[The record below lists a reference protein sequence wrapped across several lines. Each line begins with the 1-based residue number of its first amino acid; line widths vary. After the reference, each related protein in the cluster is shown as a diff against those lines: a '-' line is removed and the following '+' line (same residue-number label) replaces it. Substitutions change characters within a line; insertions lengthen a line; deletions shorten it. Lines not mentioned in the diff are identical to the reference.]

1 MRPCGC
7 QVTILRE
14 HAQGL
19 NSMLFVLPTG
29 GSDPRKHASHLDA
42 AKAELS
48 EEVSCKISVPVSTAQ
63 NFNFPSRSVSH
74 QCRLK
79 GLQSKLPS

>member
-1 MRPCGC
+1 MTMTYYSLRGC

-29 GSDPRKHASHLDA
+29 GWDPRKHASHLEA

-48 EEVSCKISVPVSTAQ
+48 EEVTMLSQHDPCKQPALCSTSQVA
-63 NFNFPSRSVSH
+63 S
-74 QCRLK
+74 
-79 GLQSKLPS
+79 